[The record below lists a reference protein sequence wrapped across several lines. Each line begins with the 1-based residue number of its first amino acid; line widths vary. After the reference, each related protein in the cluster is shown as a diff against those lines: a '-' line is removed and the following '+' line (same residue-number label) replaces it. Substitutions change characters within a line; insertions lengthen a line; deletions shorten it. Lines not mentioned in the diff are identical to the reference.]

1 MSSKSESPFGA
12 LKRVFH
18 EPNRLA
24 ILSAL
29 SNSANGLRFKE
40 LKALCELTDGNLN
53 RHLKTLEDAGIIF
66 IEKKF
71 VGAKPRTTVMLTDA
85 GREQFIEYLQAL
97 EEVLKTAA
105 EAITQGEQKSKIPFA
120 WIKPLLV
127 S

>member
-1 MSSKSESPFGA
+1 MSTKSDNPFGG

-40 LKALCELTDGNLN
+40 LKEACELTDGNLN
-53 RHLKTLEDAGIIF
+53 RHLKTLEDAGVVV
-66 IEKKF
+66 IEKSF
-71 VGAKPRTTVMLTDA
+71 VGVKPRTVVSLTDS
-85 GREQFIEYLQAL
+85 GREQFIEYLKAL

-105 EAITQGEQKSKIPFA
+105 EAITKGDQKSAIPFA